1 MATTPSRAEEKARK
15 VHSLLASYY
24 NVEDGSENPSSTKSR
39 LGESGQTSPRTPDPK
54 ASLQRLLRSARLTDL
69 VAQSSGLA
77 AEVGSLDSDMQMLV
91 YENYNKFIIA
101 TDTMRAMA
109 GSLDGMDTKLT
120 GLQSLLGD
128 VMERSA
134 DVSGR
139 LDKRQQQIEEL
150 SDTRLLLRRLQA
162 VYELPKK
169 IRAALDS
176 GKLEVAVDAHADVLP
191 LLRAHGHKGA
201 LRRVAAEI
209 EGLARETL
217 ALVKSRMAADPGTA
231 SDCIQAMACM
241 GQPPEELEAA
251 FVACKRGVLERTLDI
266 AAALLSSQAAAA
278 GLQGPSPGTGEEGG
292 PGPDPRRATQAA
304 APGLEADPP
313 TSGARSP
320 AGEGGAAVEAWDP
333 AGGAPSLQQFLVQLD
348 SRFLTELA
356 ATCAEFGILFRGR
369 DTAPLFKVLRATFS
383 RYLALTRRAL
393 SDATAL
399 VAARGAGISVAGR
412 PLVPTAE
419 LLAAR
424 PGPAQAAAA
433 AVAGAQW
440 SVMEMVGG
448 LYVVKN
454 DIARLESVA
463 RELGPKDRAS
473 ELIEHAV
480 RQHLGLCFA
489 ALERR
494 AQAVLGDVGAALAD
508 AGGHAERCAILGPA
522 SELLRFLIPSDLA
535 RLLTCV
541 QAYKAHAWVLAGWR
555 EVFLDM
561 LAGRLRHCLASL
573 GREMAAMCHLPT
585 ADASGGESSRSRSPS
600 PTRALRLVST
610 VDGGG
615 VPFAVPRAGASLAG
629 ALSPPP
635 DSLLLLLAGV
645 CAALA
650 EGGLAGVAKQLRALA
665 TTEGGGAQVVSPRLT
680 RDLARDV
687 VGVRARLMEGYVQ
700 AHSARLELAAHSM
713 TEAGGWRTGKEPRG
727 PRELCVLLLDT
738 LAEVSEE
745 VAVVTATQPLPASTP
760 SHRASPS
767 GSSASGAMDT
777 ESMGAAV
784 SRMFASSLERGPG
797 APAGITPPAVCAAV
811 AARGL
816 AAMAEALHAHTL
828 VRPAFQQIQLDVHF
842 LRAPLQGFV
851 AGSYEEPAVLQ
862 ALDEVL
868 AAAME
873 RCPEPILLETAVL
886 DRVLASGVAGARP
899 SR

>member
-24 NVEDGSENPSSTKSR
+24 NVEDGSENPSSTK

-231 SDCIQAMACM
+231 SDCIQAMARM

-650 EGGLAGVAKQLRALA
+650 EGG
-665 TTEGGGAQVVSPRLT
+665 
-680 RDLARDV
+680 DV

-700 AHSARLELAAHSM
+700 AHGARLELAAHSM

-862 ALDEVL
+862 VGG
-868 AAAME
+868 
-873 RCPEPILLETAVL
+873 RQSFVCPQMRHGSAKC
-886 DRVLASGVAGARP
+886 R
-899 SR
+899 